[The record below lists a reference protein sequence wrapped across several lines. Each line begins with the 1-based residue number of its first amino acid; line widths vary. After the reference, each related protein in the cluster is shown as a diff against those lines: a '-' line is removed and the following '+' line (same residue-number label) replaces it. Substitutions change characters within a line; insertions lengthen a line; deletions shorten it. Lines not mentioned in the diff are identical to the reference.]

1 MSPMTKQDKDHD
13 PVWQIAWTWVR
24 RQHERGGLGE
34 AAGKELAQWLA
45 ADPLHRKTYD
55 EAARLWLLV
64 GLVPPANDVP
74 APDDGPDDSAA
85 R

>member
-1 MSPMTKQDKDHD
+1 MTKDKDHD
-13 PVWQIAWTWVR
+13 PVWQAAWAWVR
-24 RQHERGGLGE
+24 RQHEQRGSLDDATRDE
-34 AAGKELAQWLA
+34 FMQWLA

-74 APDDGPDDSAA
+74 PPDDTPDHIA
-85 R
+85 RR

>member
-1 MSPMTKQDKDHD
+1 MTKDKAND
-13 PVWQIAWTWVR
+13 PVWQAAWTWVR
-24 RQHERGGLGE
+24 NQHECGGLCDAARGE
-34 AAGKELAQWLA
+34 FLQWLA

-55 EAARLWLLV
+55 EAGRLWLLV

-74 APDDGPDDSAA
+74 PPNAQDNSDEIAG

>member
-1 MSPMTKQDKDHD
+1 MTKDKDHD
-13 PVWQIAWTWVR
+13 PVWQAAWTWVR
-24 RQHERGGLGE
+24 RQHEQRGSLDGATRDE
-34 AAGKELAQWLA
+34 FMQWLA
-45 ADPLHRKTYD
+45 ADPLHRKTHE

-74 APDDGPDDSAA
+74 PPDHSPDGIAG

>member
-1 MSPMTKQDKDHD
+1 MAKDKEHD
-13 PVWQIAWTWVR
+13 PVWQAAWTWVR
-24 RQHERGGLGE
+24 RQHERGGLDD
-34 AAGKELAQWLA
+34 AARGELARWLA
-45 ADPLHRKTYD
+45 ADPVHRKTHG

-74 APDDGPDDSAA
+74 SPGDIAG

>member
-1 MSPMTKQDKDHD
+1 MSPMTKTDKDHD
-13 PVWQIAWTWVR
+13 PVWQAAWTWVR
-24 RQHERGGLGE
+24 RQHERGGLGD
-34 AAGKELAQWLA
+34 AASEELARWLA
-45 ADPLHRKTYD
+45 ESPLHRKTYD

-74 APDDGPDDSAA
+74 PPDDTEEPAG

>member
-1 MSPMTKQDKDHD
+1 MAKGKEHD
-13 PVWQIAWTWVR
+13 PVWQAAWTWVR
-24 RQHERGGLGE
+24 RQHERGGLDD
-34 AAGKELAQWLA
+34 AARDEFARWLA
-45 ADPLHRKTYD
+45 ADPVHRKTHG

-74 APDDGPDDSAA
+74 SPGDIAG